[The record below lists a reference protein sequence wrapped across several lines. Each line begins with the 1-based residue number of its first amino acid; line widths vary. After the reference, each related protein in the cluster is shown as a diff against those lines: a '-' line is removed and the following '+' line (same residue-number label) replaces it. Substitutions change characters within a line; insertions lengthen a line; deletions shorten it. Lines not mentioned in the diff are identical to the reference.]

1 MQKTYFSRIKEK
13 LFNYS
18 FFVINGDKLPSSK
31 AEKTYQKDYSILF
44 NAAQQALLE
53 IGAEIESATEM
64 NGEIK
69 AVKKFQ
75 LIKKAKFTIN
85 VNRSGTVSAES
96 SMSALTMGA
105 IDIGRNAKF
114 IETFFNTLDK
124 RVMQNVVL

>member
-1 MQKTYFSRIKEK
+1 M
-13 LFNYS
+13 
-18 FFVINGDKLPSSK
+18 PSSK

-44 NAAQQALLE
+44 NAAQQALME

-75 LIKKAKFTIN
+75 LIKKAKFTIIVNKTGN
-85 VNRSGTVSAES
+85 VTAES

-114 IETFFNTLDK
+114 IESFFNTLDR
-124 RVMQNVVL
+124 RVV